1 MANSGII
8 GLFKILLYV
17 AMFALVCIFFSGNGV
32 FIYEG
37 F

>member
-1 MANSGII
+1 MAHTVK
-8 GLFKILLYV
+8 KILTLLLYL
-17 AMFALVCIFFSGNGV
+17 AMLALVCICFSGNGV